1 MRLPWSRNLQC
12 PKKENTDINYL
23 YIPITLISPITLIPL
38 YLYYG
43 VLVRLTAG
51 KNEKQG
57 IRS

>member
-12 PKKENTDINYL
+12 PKKENTDINYR
-23 YIPITLISPITLIPL
+23 YIPITLIPL